1 MLESEADIQK
11 VFCEIIRLRLIF
23 KVEDYN
29 HIERAEIGNTEFYS
43 LPDTKTGDGG
53 MKRKGF
59 SLCTFQKNQDGYLT
73 IEATMVF
80 SVLFFSLIFILFMG
94 IVLYQEVNTQS
105 LAARASERGS
115 VIYSS
120 RVSDMTTGIKKLD
133 DFKIHD
139 PYRNVPFMDS
149 GAKKDYT
156 SVVNQY
162 VSAGLGK
169 YNVITGTVKN
179 SGNYT
184 KVEDNLISKKIKVN
198 IESSYKMPVDSVAE
212 MFGKKGPFDVNT
224 TMVSAVVDSPDF
236 VRNVDLTMDVV
247 KQTKLYGNMENGY
260 NKIRDALG
268 KVKELL
274 K

>member
-1 MLESEADIQK
+1 MWNLRIIDSLPETRYSTVTAKKKNSPMTLLEQIIRSDFGTADI
-11 VFCEIIRLRLIF
+11 VHSDAVNLRIW
-23 KVEDYN
+23 
-29 HIERAEIGNTEFYS
+29 
-43 LPDTKTGDGG
+43 
-53 MKRKGF
+53 
-59 SLCTFQKNQDGYLT
+59 C
-73 IEATMVF
+73 
-80 SVLFFSLIFILFMG
+80 
-94 IVLYQEVNTQS
+94 
-105 LAARASERGS
+105 
-115 VIYSS
+115 
-120 RVSDMTTGIKKLD
+120 IKKLD

-260 NKIRDALG
+260 NKIRDALD